1 VTTAEAT
8 TITRQQGTG
17 RGPVVLIVNPAST
30 RARKGLA
37 RDAERVLAPLGLA
50 EVMVTQGHGDAEDLA
65 RRAAALGAGV
75 VVTVGGDGT
84 VSQVAAALAGG
95 SVALAPLPAGST
107 NVFARDLGWPARGDA
122 ALRDLAALLARG
134 AEPVEVVLGRLRAG
148 DVDRPFAVNA
158 GAGVDAEAVD
168 IVEAHPWLKR
178 RLRHL
183 GFALAAVAAER
194 RLARGAGLEISVNGR
209 PAVHV
214 GAAVVACGAP
224 YAYLGPRPLDL
235 VPGAAHDGGL
245 AWLGVE
251 RVRAVKV
258 AAVVLGAVRG
268 GRHVGRPGVLHG
280 TGAREI
286 VLTAAT
292 PFALQADGEPLGR
305 HLRAVLSAGPRLWV
319 LRP

>member
-1 VTTAEAT
+1 
-8 TITRQQGTG
+8 
-17 RGPVVLIVNPAST
+17 VLIANPAST
-30 RARKGLA
+30 GARKSLA
-37 RDAERVLAPLGLA
+37 RAAERALAPLGLV
-50 EVMVTQGHGDAEDLA
+50 EVMATRTHGEAEHLA
-65 RRAAALGAGV
+65 RRAVALGAGV

-95 SVALAPLPAGST
+95 AVALAPLPAGST
-107 NVFARDLGWPARGDA
+107 NVFARDLGWPARADA
-122 ALRDLAALLARG
+122 ALRDLEVLLARG
-134 AEPVEVVLGRLRAG
+134 AEPAEVVLGRLRA
-148 DVDRPFAVNA
+148 DEVDQPFVVNA
-158 GAGVDAEAVD
+158 GAGVDAETVD
-168 IVEAHPWLKR
+168 IVETRSWLKR
-178 RLRHL
+178 RFGHL

-194 RLARGAGLEISVNGR
+194 RLARGAGLEISVDGR

-251 RVRAVKV
+251 RVRLIPVT
-258 AAVVLGAVRG
+258 AVVLGAMWG

-305 HLRAVLSAGPRLWV
+305 HVRAVLSTGPRLRV